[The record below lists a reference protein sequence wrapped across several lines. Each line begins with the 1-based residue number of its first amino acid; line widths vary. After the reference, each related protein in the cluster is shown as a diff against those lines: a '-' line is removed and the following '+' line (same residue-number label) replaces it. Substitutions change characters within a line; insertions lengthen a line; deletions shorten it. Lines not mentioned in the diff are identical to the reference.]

1 MIGMLKIFI
10 LSHVVPNI
18 RKCLSDAAAFVL
30 GKKAE
35 LEEDRLQNCSPMKHR
50 YLRRKVIWLM
60 VCGQCVLADC
70 RCSYL
75 SNPCSLWTANMSDQD
90 HQIND
95 KQKGVL
101 KTRTGGKPLVAV
113 SVVYDDVELAY
124 LGAKA
129 VEKLGIAR
137 ACYYLFQ
144 MRIQISMV

>member
-101 KTRTGGKPLVAV
+101 KTRTGGKPLVAFQLCMTTLSLLIWV
-113 SVVYDDVELAY
+113 PKLWKSLALLELAIICF
-124 LGAKA
+124 K
-129 VEKLGIAR
+129 
-137 ACYYLFQ
+137 
-144 MRIQISMV
+144 